1 MCMWVLIVGIPQA
14 SRCSAGK
21 KMHVTAGV
29 TKAHMGCDLLICR
42 REIAEL
48 ISDGYTFDVR

>member
-1 MCMWVLIVGIPQA
+1 MVLVVDVLTA
-14 SRCSAGK
+14 SDCPAG
-21 KMHVTAGV
+21 MRMRVTAGV

-42 REIAEL
+42 REIAEF